1 MDSLTETLELCRRV
15 TSGYRPALR
24 NSPVAD
30 CTRRF
35 ELLPLRYAAVGGNP
49 AQRARLP
56 KLPGYLNPFQE
67 VGELTHSSYAIRP
80 LREGFLYL
88 LIKRHSAAAYEWH
101 SQYRVAPNGSLLYIS
116 ADAPWEPAPSAG
128 NLDEVVRGFGWTITL
143 YDLDDI
149 QELRPL
155 FSPSPLTSRM
165 LDNYRLLE
173 DEYRSSLPAIDI
185 ARFIQ
190 PSDAPPQPHVLK
202 HDQLG
207 WVADFKAQDD
217 PQLQALLNLQPF
229 NSNQIVSPHASRQA
243 LAPLIDQTKP
253 RGAAIVIEDAIGITQ
268 ELNAWRNAAVEDVK
282 VKWLQRT
289 VEPGVDN
296 ERRLLVAQSF
306 LEIEKLYP
314 QMVADRIVQREV
326 MAETIRNQPFIHPEI
341 YAFSERANRQADAHD
356 EQMKPH
362 LAQFERDVR
371 AKVQARQDA
380 GEFSKKFDEKY
391 GHLVD
396 RQAMHNQLE
405 SFEQVMQQAQQAAE
419 DRAKDHARWVISE
432 RLLQALDR
440 YDNADLVNGL
450 AFAEQTGQCVIG
462 MELSQWGSTV
472 LDHWW
477 RSDVAD
483 RANLAMRGIT
493 YNQEDL
499 REELAALLEAAKAAP
514 ASSETSFTLAEGL
527 AKRAHAAAN
536 AFNRI
541 NALYEELQKGNSTAS
556 IGLYAWYVALGRQV
570 LRTAAPN
577 SMDRALHQGL
587 RLTLF
592 ASVHE
597 AALDIRLGEAARNG
611 EVLSPQRSAGQV
623 SRYLDQAWAEGLM
636 QADSKKSDFYKV
648 RAAGVVC
655 LIEGMLMAFKARELP
670 DSDARVKTELMAAA
684 MTTAAA
690 GFEIGASYVD
700 QVVTRYGANSVTG
713 RGAAA
718 AVGKLKLWGAS
729 LAGMGGLIL
738 AWWDYTDG
746 SRYLNDSQSSDNR
759 NSTYKS
765 VGLAITYYARATAT
779 IVLSLA
785 EFGTAVAIAKPL
797 FDHLSRSSQ
806 SKLVQLLSRSAST
819 LAKKLGTQAA
829 RILLSRLVLG
839 AFWLGLVLTIII
851 FIFEDDA
858 LEKWCKRST
867 FRVKKNAK
875 VYDTQEEL
883 VELHSAFGEVL

>member
-88 LIKRHSAAAYEWH
+88 LIKRHSAAAHEWH

-143 YDLDDI
+143 YDLDDLE
-149 QELRPL
+149 ELRPL

-190 PSDAPPQPHVLK
+190 PSDAPQQPHVLK

-341 YAFSERANRQADAHD
+341 YAFSERANQQADAHD

-371 AKVQARQDA
+371 ARVQARQDA

-396 RQAMHNQLE
+396 RQAMHDQLE
-405 SFEQVMQQAQQAAE
+405 SFEQAMQQAQQAAE

-440 YDNADLVNGL
+440 YDNADLINGL

-462 MELSQWGSTV
+462 MELSEWGSTV

-483 RANLAMRGIT
+483 RANLAIRGIT

-514 ASSETSFTLAEGL
+514 VSSETSFTLAEGL

-577 SMDRALHQGL
+577 SVDRALHQGL

-611 EVLSPQRSAGQV
+611 EVISPQRSAGQV
-623 SRYLDQAWAEGLM
+623 SRYLDQAWAEGLI

-713 RGAAA
+713 KGAATTL
-718 AVGKLKLWGAS
+718 GRLKLWAAG
-729 LAGMGGLIL
+729 LAGTGGLVL
-738 AWWDYTDG
+738 AWWDFVDAE
-746 SRYLNDSQSSDNR
+746 RYFHEAHGNAR
-759 NSTYKS
+759 VKS
-765 VGLAITYYARATAT
+765 LANAYRARGVAT
-779 IVLSLA
+779 IVLGLA
-785 EFGTAVAIAKPL
+785 ETGTAVASAKPL
-797 FDHLSRSSQ
+797 FDYLSHNART
-806 SKLVQLLSRSAST
+806 KYGRN
-819 LAKKLGTQAA
+819 LATSLGSLARKLGTSSA
-829 RILLSRLVLG
+829 RLLLLRLVIG
-839 AFWLGLVLTIII
+839 AFWIGLILTAVIYLL
-851 FIFEDDA
+851 EDDA
-858 LEKWCKRST
+858 LEKWCKRSC
-867 FRVKKNAK
+867 FRIQK
-875 VYDTQEEL
+875 TSRLFEEHEEL
-883 VELHSAFGEVL
+883 HNLHLAFGEVI

>member
-1 MDSLTETLELCRRV
+1 MDSLDEALELCRRI
-15 TSGYRPALR
+15 TTGYRPALR

-88 LIKRHSAAAYEWH
+88 LIKRHSAAAHEWH

-143 YDLDDI
+143 YDLDDL
-149 QELRPL
+149 QEIRPL

-341 YAFSERANRQADAHD
+341 YAFSERANQQADAHD

-371 AKVQARQDA
+371 ARVQARQDA

-396 RQAMHNQLE
+396 RQAMHDQLE
-405 SFEQVMQQAQQAAE
+405 SFEQAMQQAQQAAE

-440 YDNADLVNGL
+440 YDNADLINGL

-462 MELSQWGSTV
+462 MELSEWGSTV

-483 RANLAMRGIT
+483 RANLAIRGIT

-514 ASSETSFTLAEGL
+514 ASSDTSFTLAEGL

-577 SMDRALHQGL
+577 SVDRALHQGL

-611 EVLSPQRSAGQV
+611 EVISPQRSAGQV
-623 SRYLDQAWAEGLM
+623 SRYLDQAWAEGLI

-713 RGAAA
+713 RGATATL
-718 AVGKLKLWGAS
+718 GRLKLWGAG
-729 LAGMGGLIL
+729 LAGTGGFVL
-738 AWWDYTDG
+738 AWWDFADG
-746 SRYLNDSQSSDNR
+746 AQNLTKNISSKSWILSGAYLTR
-759 NSTYKS
+759 AMTT
-765 VGLAITYYARATAT
+765 LA
-779 IVLSLA
+779 LSLG
-785 EFGTAVAIAKPL
+785 ELGTAIAIAKPFFEYLALNKQNKFIRL
-797 FDHLSRSSQ
+797 FAKS
-806 SKLVQLLSRSAST
+806 LVRLAERLGTHSARLL
-819 LAKKLGTQAA
+819 LAKL
-829 RILLSRLVLG
+829 ILRT
-839 AFWLGLVLTIII
+839 FWAGVIITALI
-851 FIFEDDA
+851 FVFEDDA
-858 LEKWCKRST
+858 LEKWCRRST
-867 FRVKKNAK
+867 YRLNKNSK
-875 VYDTQEEL
+875 PYNEKEEL
-883 VELHSAFGEVL
+883 AELHAAFSEAL

>member
-1 MDSLTETLELCRRV
+1 MDSLKETLELCRRI

-56 KLPGYLNPFQE
+56 KLPGYLSPFQE

-88 LIKRHSAAAYEWH
+88 LIKRHSAPAYEWH

-116 ADAPWEPAPSAG
+116 SDAPWAPAPSAG
-128 NLDEVVRGFGWTITL
+128 NLDEILRGFGWTITL

-155 FSPSPLTSRM
+155 FSPSPLTPRM
-165 LDNYRLLE
+165 LDNYRLLDE
-173 DEYRSSLPAIDI
+173 EYRSSLPTIDI

-202 HDQLG
+202 HDQLN
-207 WVADFKAQDD
+207 WVADFKAQNDAD
-217 PQLQALLNLQPF
+217 LQALLDLQPF
-229 NSNQIVSPHASRQA
+229 NNDQIVSPHASRQA
-243 LAPLIDQTKP
+243 LAPLVNHSKP

-282 VKWLQRT
+282 TQWLART

-296 ERRLLVAQSF
+296 ERKLLVAQSF

-314 QMVADRIVQREV
+314 QMVAEQIVKREV
-326 MAETIRNQPFIHPEI
+326 MAEKVRNQPHLHPEI
-341 YAFSERANRQADAHD
+341 YLFSERANQQADAHD
-356 EQMKPH
+356 ERMKPH
-362 LAQFERDVR
+362 LAQFEREVR
-371 AKVQARQDA
+371 SKVQARQDT
-380 GEFSKKFDEKY
+380 GEFRKRFDQKY

-396 RQAMHNQLE
+396 RQAMQH
-405 SFEQVMQQAQQAAE
+405 AQQAAE
-419 DRAKDHARWVISE
+419 DRAKDHTRWVVSE

-440 YDNADLVNGL
+440 YDNADLINGL

-462 MELSQWGSTV
+462 MELSEGGTKV

-483 RANLAMRGIT
+483 RGNLAIRGIT

-499 REELAALLEAAKAAP
+499 REALAALLEAAKSEP
-514 ASSETSFTLAEGL
+514 QSASSFALPEALA
-527 AKRAHAAAN
+527 RQAHAAAN
-536 AFNRI
+536 AFGRI
-541 NALYEELQKGNSTAS
+541 NTLYEQIQAQSSTAS

-570 LRTAAPN
+570 LRTATPN

-597 AALDIRLGEAARNG
+597 AAVDIRLSEAARSGQPIN
-611 EVLSPQRSAGQV
+611 PQRSAGQV

-636 QADSKKSDFYKV
+636 QARNSDFYKV
-648 RAAGVVC
+648 RVSGLVC
-655 LIEGMLMAFKARELP
+655 LLEGMLMAFKARELP
-670 DSDARVKTELMAAA
+670 DSDARVKTELLAAA

-700 QVVTRYGANSVTG
+700 QIATRYGANSVTG
-713 RGAAA
+713 KGAA
-718 AVGKLKLWGAS
+718 VTLGRLKLWGAS
-729 LAGMGGLIL
+729 LAGIGGGML
-738 AWWDYTDG
+738 AWWDFTDWLQHLRSDPTTKQG
-746 SRYLNDSQSSDNR
+746 KRKSRIL
-759 NSTYKS
+759 
-765 VGLAITYYARATAT
+765 ATAYALRGVAT
-779 IVLSLA
+779 ITLSLG
-785 EFGTAVAIAKPL
+785 ELGTAIAIAKPL
-797 FDHLSRSSQ
+797 FDHLANSSANKIVRLLSQ
-806 SKLVQLLSRSAST
+806 SMSR
-819 LAKKLGTQAA
+819 LAKRLGTQAA
-829 RILLSRLVLG
+829 RLLLARLVLG
-839 AFWLGLVLTIII
+839 AFWIGLVLTLIIY
-851 FIFEDDA
+851 IFEDDA
-858 LEKWCKRST
+858 LEKWCKRSS
-867 FRVKKNAK
+867 FRVGKNSEP
-875 VYDTQEEL
+875 YDEQEEL
-883 VELHSAFGEVL
+883 MALHAAFSEVL